1 MLGFQ
6 LGMLIS
12 FVLVCACLSYLVHH
26 RWTAIRYRRRF
37 SLFDLLVLVTLI
49 AAAGGLVYGLRTDKS
64 PRRHMWFSEFL
75 EEWRED
81 HPEQD

>member
-1 MLGFQ
+1 
-6 LGMLIS
+6 MLIA
-12 FVLVCACLSYLVHH
+12 FVLVCACLSYLVYH

-37 SLFDLLVLVTLI
+37 SLFDLLVVVTLF

-64 PRRHMWFSEFL
+64 LRRHMWFHDFY

-81 HPEQD
+81 QSEQN